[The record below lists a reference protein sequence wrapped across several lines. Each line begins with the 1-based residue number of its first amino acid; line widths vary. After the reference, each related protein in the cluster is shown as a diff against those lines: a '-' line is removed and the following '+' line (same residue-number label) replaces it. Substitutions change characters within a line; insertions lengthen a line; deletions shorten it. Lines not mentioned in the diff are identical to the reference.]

1 MHEAYQCREQSRL
14 PRMVPRCQ
22 VLFGKGLA
30 HPPGPWITTIA
41 MQSCNRV
48 ALGPLSWAC
57 QQTSATP
64 VNRNRGLKSYAHD
77 IYIYISNKV
86 GLAETMRG
94 VQGLPRCCASL
105 PEKGKI
111 QTKSDGGAC
120 FARWRMHNCLF
131 RIKAAAVATLNHAE

>member
-77 IYIYISNKV
+77 IYIYIY
-86 GLAETMRG
+86 
-94 VQGLPRCCASL
+94 
-105 PEKGKI
+105 
-111 QTKSDGGAC
+111 QTKWG
-120 FARWRMHNCLF
+120 
-131 RIKAAAVATLNHAE
+131 